1 MKNLSCILVM
11 LLFMVFAFAVNADNS
26 MAMGMQKE
34 AIKDRG
40 GEDIQNYE
48 TILKELSSIPSKEAL
63 NDPKTYDED
72 FFQIEGSIGIYEV
85 CKYGNREKLGYTI
98 QDINADGIAEL
109 IVGEIA
115 ETKDNASFGSKVYAV
130 YTHFDGKIYCALE
143 RYARNSYEILNNGM
157 FFDLGSEGATH
168 TIFGSYA
175 LYSGAKVSYEKDET
189 CQEIL
194 YYHNTTGDFDRTVSE
209 IISED
214 SFDKTLNT
222 YNERIKQIQ
231 FTPLKALSS
240 KKFQT
245 VN

>member
-1 MKNLSCILVM
+1 MIQKHMMKI
-11 LLFMVFAFAVNADNS
+11 
-26 MAMGMQKE
+26 
-34 AIKDRG
+34 
-40 GEDIQNYE
+40 
-48 TILKELSSIPSKEAL
+48 
-63 NDPKTYDED
+63 

-130 YTHFDGKIYCALE
+130 YTHVDGKIYCALE
-143 RYARNSYEILNNGM
+143 GDDRNSYEILNNGM
-157 FFDLGSEGATH
+157 FFNLGSEGATH

-175 LYSGAKVSYEKDET
+175 LHSGAKETVCADFYFSYEKDET

-222 YNERIKQIQ
+222 YNERIKQIK
-231 FTPLKALSS
+231 FTPLKALPS

-245 VN
+245 FN